1 MGALKHAVKKV
12 VVVRWNERTFRVELE
27 ENATVG
33 DLKREL
39 QNLSNVKRTRIA
51 LAPVRPTATPKPSMF
66 LHCQPLRYWFRHLHV
81 CVDGSGIACAL
92 L

>member
-51 LAPVRPTATPKPSMF
+51 LAPVRPPATPTGQYKSGGAAAT
-66 LHCQPLRYWFRHLHV
+66 RYGHYKNRV
-81 CVDGSGIACAL
+81 RCRNEKGAV
-92 L
+92 